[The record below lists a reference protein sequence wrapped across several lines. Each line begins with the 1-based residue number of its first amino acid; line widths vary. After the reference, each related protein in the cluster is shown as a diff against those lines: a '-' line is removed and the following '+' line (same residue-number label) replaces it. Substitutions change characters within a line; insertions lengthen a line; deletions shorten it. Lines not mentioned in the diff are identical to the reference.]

1 MIQVPG
7 VFYEGNLWIL
17 DSNRLLQA
25 DIAYSYRQLTGPQ
38 TLVSHQLLVL
48 REPRSRV
55 LHPDKNPDLPKAD
68 KAYVEPTYQQQTPK
82 RKKQHEISEK
92 IILRSLDIVFTL
104 FMVSILVSWI
114 VSDP

>member
-1 MIQVPG
+1 M
-7 VFYEGNLWIL
+7 
-17 DSNRLLQA
+17 
-25 DIAYSYRQLTGPQ
+25 
-38 TLVSHQLLVL
+38 
-48 REPRSRV
+48 

-82 RKKQHEISEK
+82 RKYQHEISENINIK
-92 IILRSLDIVFTL
+92 IQDSRISLDIVFTL